1 MLLGYSVSRE
11 KSMNLS
17 EPNQAIRR
25 SVGVSTALISKLGL
39 IIIGVG
45 VTGPA

>member
-1 MLLGYSVSRE
+1 MII
-11 KSMNLS
+11 S

-25 SVGVSTALISKLGL
+25 SVGVSTALISKVVGL

-45 VTGPA
+45 VSGPA